1 MGKGRRHNGNGQSNG
16 RRTRPDERRR
26 AGRPSGGENYRTRN
40 RLMRHEFSR
49 LRVSA
54 NVSRQ
59 GGQGVVLSPVSTL
72 GQRAQRGCPCENP
85 GPMALFFVAF
95 LIFLPGAI
103 MTANG
108 YGEPEAIA
116 RRDPLLIVG
125 PVSIGVSILL
135 MLLSCGW
142 NLYIQNN
149 ENDTEIDVE
158 LGEDCGPASPDPA
171 SFSPPPSYDTI
182 VHEDENRFSFPD
194 QPTIHQEEC
203 PGEATSSAETPPAPR
218 VVLTLV
224 EIPNDNCTDTGETTS
239 DYDPWV
245 AREDLEDLDEDIV
258 HPPPSYTPVDP
269 TNTASSEDLDD
280 VFEEED
286 EDIVHPPPSY
296 DEVMHVIHERSDDV

>member
-1 MGKGRRHNGNGQSNG
+1 MGKGRRHNGNDPYHG
-16 RRTRPDERRR
+16 RRTRPEERRR
-26 AGRPSGGENYRTRN
+26 AGRPGGGESYRARA
-40 RLMRHEFSR
+40 RLLSP
-49 LRVSA
+49 

-59 GGQGVVLSPVSTL
+59 GGQGVVFPPVSTL

-125 PVSIGVSILL
+125 PVSIGVAILL

-149 ENDTEIDVE
+149 ENDTDIDVE
-158 LGEDCGPASPDPA
+158 QGEDYGPASPDPA

-182 VHEDENRFSFPD
+182 VHEDENSFPD
-194 QPTIHQEEC
+194 QPTIHQEEV
-203 PGEATSSAETPPAPR
+203 PEDVVPSVQTPPAPR

-224 EIPNDNCTDTGETTS
+224 EIPNDNYTDTGDPTS

-245 AREDLEDLDEDIV
+245 AREDLESVDEDIV
-258 HPPPSYTPVDP
+258 HPPPSYSPVDQ
-269 TNTASSEDLDD
+269 THTASSEDLDD
-280 VFEEED
+280 VFEEEEED

-296 DEVMHVIHERSDDV
+296 DEVMHVIQERSDDV

>member
-1 MGKGRRHNGNGQSNG
+1 MGKGRRHNGNDQSNG
-16 RRTRPDERRR
+16 RRARRDEPRRT
-26 AGRPSGGENYRTRN
+26 GRPSRTESYRARA
-40 RLMRHEFSR
+40 RLRHDFSR
-49 LRVSA
+49 LASP

-59 GGQGVVLSPVSTL
+59 GGQGVVLSSVGTL

-149 ENDTEIDVE
+149 ENDNMNIDVE

-194 QPTIHQEEC
+194 QPTIHQEEV
-203 PGEATSSAETPPAPR
+203 PEETVPSVQTPPAPR

-224 EIPNDNCTDTGETTS
+224 EIPNDNCTDDGDANS

-245 AREDLEDLDEDIV
+245 AREDLEDVDEDIV
-258 HPPPSYTPVDP
+258 HPPPSYTPADQ
-269 TNTASSEDLDD
+269 TYTASSETLDD